1 MGSHT
6 RMPGENRVGK
16 DLYLKSLL
24 TVTVIAVIMLRC
36 PEILYQPRF
45 WAEEGAFF
53 AFAFNDGFWTNLF
66 IPHYGYITLYNS
78 LATSLATLFPLEVA
92 PLVTTWMA
100 LLVQTSASAFLIWG
114 HYRLLPCLWQRV
126 GVALLMQLL
135 AYSGIWLNT
144 LGAQF
149 FLATITFCVLM
160 YDDEKRPGS
169 VQVLHGC
176 ILVISVLT
184 GVISCFMVPAFLYKY
199 LMTKTKAMAIYAG
212 ILLASLLLNGLV
224 FIAALLRHDPEVGL
238 RLVGNDLARL
248 FIKLMSFQFAAP
260 FFGHLF
266 LTTPKME
273 DTGFE
278 IRKFI
283 FNLTEFDSFRSESQ
297 VITFLAGSII
307 LLILIMLL
315 IKSFQ
320 NQEVKYIVILLVAV
334 IPMSTLFSVQMSS
347 GPRYTFVP
355 SIVIGFFLASLLN
368 NKEFT
373 HTAQSIAGV
382 LLLLSLIFNSFEYRR
397 SITETAYSNNW
408 LPWKDEVR
416 KWRQYNRYELAIWPP
431 PWRVSLNK

>member
-66 IPHYGYITLYNS
+66 TPHYGYITLYNS

-176 ILVISVLT
+176 ILVISGLT